1 MEVRW
6 TFAGEGARGPPRG
19 ARWAAPRAR
28 ASARVRH
35 GVEIRGD
42 GVGGGRASRR
52 VLVRRVEG
60 EMPRGA
66 SSEGRRFALRSRS
79 SRASRNA
86 ATAATRDEG
95 DDDRATTGARSCAS
109 ASATGWSARRID
121 APTERPSSASVSV
134 AAPALSTGR
143 RTTTPR
149 VSFGA
154 IAGATTSRISIS
166 KAHENVAA
174 CGAGDEAC
182 APRDASS
189 AAPSSNAA
197 SSLRCRTRNGLGSS
211 PAVSLHRSK
220 AKLSLL
226 FQRGVRGVVSID
238 LPPPRGAPP
247 RDSTRVRS
255 GSNRRHRRPSS
266 VVSPTALL
274 NQRRLPAF
282 CFPRCCCLR
291 FPAKAV
297 SSEAAGASSAR
308 CFACSAA
315 SASASFLRSSAASS
329 SCTFFPSSSLAD
341 SSVCTRSTR
350 SKHSMMSPASTLPTR
365 VGADAALL
373 ESALHLLH
381 LVLDAAQG
389 SHLADVLFLT
399 LARDAEVRLHAQ
411 LAVEDQ
417 HARHL
422 GVTSAEHRLALR
434 LADKHFVLD
443 TRELPPS
450 RRTSSTSP

>member
-1 MEVRW
+1 MIRYAIASVQSAASARRASSSASASAAASSDVRVSRDGAKYSGSPSGSPNSSSSRGGSATASAGGRSRSRSRRPRAVRETANAARPASRVRAASAMESCASMARDGSTVRRRRWRARVEVRW
-6 TFAGEGARGPPRG
+6 TFAGGRREGASAG

-28 ASARVRH
+28 ASASATASRSAATAS
-35 GVEIRGD
+35 
-42 GVGGGRASRR
+42 GVGARRGGSSSGGSRGRCRA
-52 VLVRRVEG
+52 
-60 EMPRGA
+60 GA
-66 SSEGRRFALRSRS
+66 SSEGRRFALGSRS

-226 FQRGVRGVVSID
+226 FQRDVRGVVSID

-255 GSNRRHRRPSS
+255 GSN
-266 VVSPTALL
+266 
-274 NQRRLPAF
+274 
-282 CFPRCCCLR
+282 
-291 FPAKAV
+291 
-297 SSEAAGASSAR
+297 
-308 CFACSAA
+308 
-315 SASASFLRSSAASS
+315 
-329 SCTFFPSSSLAD
+329 
-341 SSVCTRSTR
+341 
-350 SKHSMMSPASTLPTR
+350 
-365 VGADAALL
+365 
-373 ESALHLLH
+373 
-381 LVLDAAQG
+381 
-389 SHLADVLFLT
+389 
-399 LARDAEVRLHAQ
+399 
-411 LAVEDQ
+411 
-417 HARHL
+417 
-422 GVTSAEHRLALR
+422 
-434 LADKHFVLD
+434 
-443 TRELPPS
+443 
-450 RRTSSTSP
+450 